1 MKKYTLKDN
10 VISALIGIAIGIPLA
25 LYGIHSQDTKEVETV
40 KADYNLI
47 TTIRETPS
55 IQVEPE
61 TTVQMVPVK
70 IDLGTFKT
78 TAYCDCVEC
87 CGKSDGITKSG
98 VKTQEGRTIAVDPD
112 VIPLGSV
119 VEIDGVEYIAEDIG
133 GAIKGDRIDIYFDNH
148 DRALEYGVQYR
159 EVYMIEEADKEED

>member
-10 VISALIGIAIGIPLA
+10 VISALIGIAIGIPLT

-40 KADYNLI
+40 KTDYNLI
-47 TTIRETPS
+47 TTIRETN
-55 IQVEPE
+55 
-61 TTVQMVPVK
+61 VQMMTSK

-78 TAYCDCVEC
+78 TAYCSCTEC

-148 DRALEYGVQYR
+148 DRALDYGVRYR
-159 EVYMIEEADKEED
+159 EVYMVEWILCQLKKGWIAI

>member
-1 MKKYTLKDN
+1 MIKNYTLLDN
-10 VISALIGIAIGIPLA
+10 LISALIGVVIGLPLA
-25 LYGIHSQDTKEVETV
+25 LYSVYSQSEREVLTV
-40 KADYNLI
+40 K
-47 TTIRETPS
+47 PS
-55 IQVEPE
+55 YEVVN
-61 TTVQMVPVK
+61 TTVVQEASTEAKSEPTNES
-70 IDLGTFKT
+70 LGIFKV
-78 TAYCDCVEC
+78 TAYCSCAEC

-148 DRALEYGVQYR
+148 DRALDYGVQYR
-159 EVYMIEEADKEED
+159 EVYMVEETDKEEA

>member
-10 VISALIGIAIGIPLA
+10 VISALIGIAIGLPLA

-40 KADYNLI
+40 KSDYNLI
-47 TTIRETPS
+47 TTIRETPN

-61 TTVQMVPVK
+61 TSLQMLTSK

-78 TAYCDCVEC
+78 SAYCGCVEC

-98 VKTQEGRTIAVDPD
+98 VKAQEGRTIAVDPN

-148 DRALEYGVQYR
+148 DKALDYGVHYR
-159 EVYMIEEADKEED
+159 EVYMEE

>member
-1 MKKYTLKDN
+1 MIKNYTLLDN
-10 VISALIGIAIGIPLA
+10 LISALIGVVIGLPLA
-25 LYGIHSQDTKEVETV
+25 LYSVYSQSEREVLTV
-40 KADYNLI
+40 K
-47 TTIRETPS
+47 PS
-55 IQVEPE
+55 YEVVN
-61 TTVQMVPVK
+61 TTVVQEASTEAKSEPTNES
-70 IDLGTFKT
+70 LGIFKV
-78 TAYCDCVEC
+78 TAYCSCTEC

-133 GAIKGDRIDIYFDNH
+133 EAIKGDRIDIYFDNH

-159 EVYMIEEADKEED
+159 EVYMVEETDKEED

>member
-10 VISALIGIAIGIPLA
+10 VISALIGIAIGIPLS
-25 LYGIHSQDTKEVETV
+25 LYGIHSQDTKEVEAI
-40 KADYNLI
+40 KGDYNMI
-47 TTIRETPS
+47 TTIRETTARTMTS
-55 IQVEPE
+55 
-61 TTVQMVPVK
+61 K

-112 VIPLGSV
+112 VIPLGSI

-148 DRALEYGVQYR
+148 DKALDYGVRYC
-159 EVYMIEEADKEED
+159 EVYMEE